1 MMAGSINESID
12 EKRARIKAE
21 RDALRAEVAAR
32 DKAREAQDALEAEER
47 ALANEMAIAKA
58 EAEHGRIRDGKIGA
72 IESRL
77 GVVIVKRPTSS
88 HYQRFMKGDP
98 KKVREDADALVR
110 SCIVHPS
117 LVVFDSML
125 EEQPGLIDPLLAA
138 CVQLAGLGAQEVAG
152 K

>member
-1 MMAGSINESID
+1 MMATIESID

-32 DKAREAQDALEAEER
+32 DKAREAQDALDAEER

-77 GVVIVKRPTSS
+77 GVVIVKRPTSQE
-88 HYQRFMKGDP
+88 YQRFMKGDP
-98 KKVREDADALVR
+98 KRVREDADTLVR
-110 SCIVHPS
+110 CCIIYPS
-117 LVVFDSML
+117 LVVFDAML